1 MASSH
6 FTILENR
13 AVLSV
18 SGVDSVSFLQ
28 GLVSND
34 VEQVSETKAIWAAF
48 LTPQGKF
55 LHEFMVAGRPDRL
68 LLDCE
73 ADRRDDL
80 FTRLKRYRL
89 RSKVEI
95 EDEDN
100 LVVAAAWGDT
110 PTDAFTL
117 SDEKGAAA
125 LLDDG
130 FVFRDPRLIQA
141 GLRLIGSS
149 STIEKTCAD
158 PGFTPSDQAT
168 YDAHRIALGLPDGSR
183 DLEIEKALLL
193 ENGFEELGGVDF
205 QKGCYVGQELTARTH
220 YRALIKKRLLP
231 VRIEGDAPPPGT
243 ALSVNGIN
251 AGEMKSSSGAHG
263 LALVRLATWQ
273 SASDGQMT
281 GGGATL
287 RPEPTPWIKLPALAE
302 KQTKTEFSN

>member
-1 MASSH
+1 MASSL

-13 AVLSV
+13 SVISV

-34 VEQVSETKAIWAAF
+34 VKQVSKTRVIWAAF

-55 LHEFMVAGRPDRL
+55 LHEFMIAGRPDRL

-73 ADRRDDL
+73 AGRRDDL
-80 FTRLKRYRL
+80 LTRLKRYRL

-95 EDEDN
+95 NEEDN
-100 LVVAAAWGDT
+100 LIVAAAWGGSPSDN
-110 PTDAFTL
+110 FTL

-130 FVFRDPRLIQA
+130 FVFRDPRLTQA
-141 GLRLIGSS
+141 GLRLIFSS
-149 STIEKTCAD
+149 NTIEKTCAD
-158 PGFTPSDQAT
+158 AGFTPSDQAT

-193 ENGFEELGGVDF
+193 ENGFEELGGIDF

-231 VRIEGDAPPPGT
+231 VLIEGDAPPPGT
-243 ALSVNGIN
+243 ALSVNGKD
-251 AGEMKSSSGAHG
+251 AGEMRSSSGVYG

-273 SASDGQMT
+273 SAYDGKMT
-281 GGGATL
+281 GGDATL
-287 RPEPTPWIKLPALAE
+287 RPQPTPWMKLPASAE
-302 KQTKTEFSN
+302 T